1 MTKLVTLDMRQAYGS
16 IRKSEV
22 FVSAIPD
29 SPASGV
35 GVGGDEE
42 ELASA
47 NGIDGLREGS

>member
-1 MTKLVTLDMRQAYGS
+1 M
-16 IRKSEV
+16 EV
-22 FVSAIPD
+22 SASQRNLFFVSAIPD